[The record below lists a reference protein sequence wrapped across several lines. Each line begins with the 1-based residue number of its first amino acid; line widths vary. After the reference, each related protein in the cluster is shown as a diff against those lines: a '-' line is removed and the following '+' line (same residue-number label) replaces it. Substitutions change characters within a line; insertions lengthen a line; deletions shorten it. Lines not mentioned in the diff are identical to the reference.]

1 MTDVYRILTQEQWK
15 QSQSLGSISP
25 NALDRKSG
33 FMHLSG
39 KREVLDTVARYF
51 SADTLPIALRIS
63 AEALGAALKWEPVAS
78 RGGVA
83 FPHLYADEIALNLV
97 QAAIALSP
105 QPGGDFTW
113 GEVTSVTLETNRPT
127 QDLVQVAE

>member
-1 MTDVYRILTQEQWK
+1 MTDVYRILTHEQW
-15 QSQSLGSISP
+15 QESLTLGSISP

-39 KREVLDTVARYF
+39 EAEVLETVARYF

-63 AEALGAALKWEPVAS
+63 SEALGAALKWEPVAS

-83 FPHLYADEIALNLV
+83 FPHLYADGIGLNLV
-97 QAAIALSP
+97 QAAVALCP
-105 QPGGDFTW
+105 HPGGDFTW
-113 GEVTSVTLETNRPT
+113 GEVTSMSLETK
-127 QDLVQVAE
+127 